1 MDLFDAIRKR
11 HTTNGAF
18 ADRPVAPEHKRT
30 ILELAARA
38 PSHFNSQ
45 PWRFIVVEDAERRK
59 ALGRIAGES
68 MRDLMADGRFW
79 QQYRKYFRLT
89 PEEVAASKDGIHIDN
104 IPAVLKPF
112 ARYIFTE
119 RGAAMM
125 NSFRVPSVLG
135 NDARKLVEHSPM
147 LLGIALS
154 HEVYRPGELTGL
166 YTVISLGAVV
176 QTIWLAATS
185 LGMGM
190 QFVSTPQEIPEKWAL
205 VGAMLSVPEGFEL
218 MLLLRLGYE
227 DPSIRRPT
235 IDWSS
240 PQRKGI
246 DELAFQEEWGQPILA
261 QRLAEKES

>member
-1 MDLFDAIRKR
+1 MELYEAIRKR

-18 ADRPVAPEHKRT
+18 ADRAIDPAHKRT
-30 ILELAARA
+30 LLELAARA

-45 PWRFIVVEDAERRK
+45 PWRFIVVEDAARRRE
-59 ALGRIAGES
+59 LGHIAGDS
-68 MRDLMADGRFW
+68 MRRLMEEGRFW
-79 QQYRKYFRLT
+79 QQYRRYFRLS
-89 PEEVAASKDGIHIDN
+89 PEEIEATRDGIHIDN

-112 ARYIFTE
+112 AKYIFTE
-119 RGAAMM
+119 RGASMM
-125 NSFRVPSVLG
+125 NRFQVPRVLG
-135 NDARKLVEHSPM
+135 NDARRLVESSPM

-166 YTVISLGAVV
+166 YTLISLGAVV

-190 QFVSTPQEIPEKWAL
+190 QFVSTPQELPEQWAR
-205 VGAMLSVPEGFEL
+205 VGKLLGVPEGFEL
-218 MLLLRLGYE
+218 MVMFRLGYE
-227 DPSIRRPT
+227 DPAIKRPT

-246 DELAFQEEWGQPILA
+246 DELAFQEVWGQPVTVESVV
-261 QRLAEKES
+261 EKN